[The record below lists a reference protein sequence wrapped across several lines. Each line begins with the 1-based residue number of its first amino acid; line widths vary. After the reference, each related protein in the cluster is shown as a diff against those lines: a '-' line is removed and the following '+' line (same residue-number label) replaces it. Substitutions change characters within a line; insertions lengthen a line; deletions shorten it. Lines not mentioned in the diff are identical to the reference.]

1 MEENPSQPFSKQHWY
16 SIGLP
21 ETLRRIIWTSAIIVI
36 GLCIFDLIGWLFDLT
51 VLKSIGPNWEPMS
64 ILTSICLI
72 VATIALIL
80 TILNVPDVFRK
91 TIPQTLAIFII
102 LISLVVICN
111 SLFKVISGDKSQIAG
126 IPFFE
131 SVVVPPFRIPMLI
144 SFYIFFIGVIILLLV
159 SFKNKTTGLVHILII
174 PIILI
179 SYYNIV
185 SYIIINNADLNIRN
199 ISLAINTNVAFLGI
213 SVVILAMKPDSWLL
227 KAFTSSQIGGI
238 TARRLLPSLL
248 VLPVVIGWLRIKGE
262 HYRLFQ
268 SDEGVVIV
276 AMTYTISFLILVWL
290 TARSVNII
298 DRKRRESEEALRL
311 SEQRLKYH
319 FENSPLAIVEWNSD
333 FIVIN
338 WSIEAVSIFGFE
350 KEDVLGKNINSLN
363 LIYEEDVPIVES
375 TMEILLTGKELKV
388 VSENRNYTQKKD
400 IINCIWYNSVLVD
413 QNGKMSSVMSLVEDV
428 TERRRIEQKVVDRT
442 KELEIANNQL
452 VELNATKDKFF
463 NIVAHDLKNPFTS
476 LMGSSELLYE
486 NIHSMSPGNIKK
498 LASILNDSAK
508 GGYSILQNLL
518 DWSRSQTGLLK
529 ISPQKINLKNIVNEN
544 ISNLQLPATN
554 KEITLKN
561 ESEEDIYVLTDK
573 NMINTILRNLLSN
586 AIKFTRKGGNV
597 TVNIITEA
605 DKFIIQVKD
614 NGIGIYPDKIEKL
627 FNLETKHTEPGTEKE
642 QGTGLGLKLCK
653 EFVEKLGGTIRVE
666 SIENEGSKF
675 SFSIPLKV

>member
-1 MEENPSQPFSKQHWY
+1 MEENLSQPFSKQHWY

-36 GLCIFDLIGWLFDLT
+36 GLCISDLISWLFDLT
-51 VLKSIGPNWEPMS
+51 VLNSIGPNWEPMS

-111 SLFKVISGDKSQIAG
+111 SLFKVISGDKSLIAG
-126 IPFFE
+126 IPFFQ
-131 SVVVPPFRIPMLI
+131 SVVVPAFRIPMLI

-248 VLPVVIGWLRIKGE
+248 VLPVIIGWLRIKGE

-290 TARSVNII
+290 TARSVNNI
-298 DRKRRESEEALRL
+298 DRKRRESDEALRL

-319 FENSPLAIVEWNSD
+319 FENSPLAVVEWNSD

-350 KEDVLGKNINSLN
+350 KEEVLGKNINSLN
-363 LIYEEDVPIVES
+363 LICEEDIPVVES
-375 TMEILLTGKELKV
+375 TIERLLTGKELKV
-388 VSENRNYTQKKD
+388 VSENRNYTRKKD

-413 QNGKMSSVMSLVEDV
+413 QNGKMLSVMSLIEDI

-529 ISPQKINLKNIVNEN
+529 ISPQKINLKNIVSEN
-544 ISNLQLPATN
+544 ISNLQLSAAN

-597 TVNIITEA
+597 TVKIITEA
-605 DKFIIQVKD
+605 DKFIIQVID
-614 NGIGIYPDKIEKL
+614 SGIGISPDKIEKL
-627 FNLETKHTEPGTEKE
+627 FNIETKHTEPGTEKE